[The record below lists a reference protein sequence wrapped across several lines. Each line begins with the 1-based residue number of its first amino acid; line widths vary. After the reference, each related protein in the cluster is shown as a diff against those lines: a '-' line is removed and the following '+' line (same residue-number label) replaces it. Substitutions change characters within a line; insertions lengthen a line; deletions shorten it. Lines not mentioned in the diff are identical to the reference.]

1 MGPGGILPQ
10 SRSLV
15 TSIACYGSNMEF
27 EIVNTCE
34 HCVCHRACCG
44 HERHDCWIDSAFHV
58 SNGNFVSCG
67 DVGLD
72 SANSQMHS
80 WCVDTW
86 GSSGERCLA
95 KRLLD
100 SWMCSFPIVS
110 LRMIETT
117 LLQYGCS
124 WFFVE
129 NIFRPTV
136 ASLQDPWLTPLIL
149 KWNFKAVIC
158 NSVISACENLGLEYA
173 QLFS

>member
-1 MGPGGILPQ
+1 MVTYPRHCPSLGG
-10 SRSLV
+10 SRWNIAAE
-15 TSIACYGSNMEF
+15 SIACDSIALYSSNMEF
-27 EIVNTCE
+27 EIVNMS
-34 HCVCHRACCG
+34 
-44 HERHDCWIDSAFHV
+44 DHV
-58 SNGNFVSCG
+58 SNANFVSCG
-67 DVGLD
+67 AVGLD

-80 WCVDTW
+80 RCVDTW

-95 KRLLD
+95 KHAKCLLD

-124 WFFVE
+124 LFFGE
-129 NIFRPTV
+129 NIFRPTM